1 MIHVVGRGRVGLA
14 LAQSLP
20 GSQLHSGRDFRGIS
34 GLTPQDT
41 VLLAVPDAAI
51 AGLSKLLEG
60 SQGVR
65 LHCAGS
71 VALHDLGAGSCGVF
85 YPMVSFQTSPN
96 WAEVPIFAE
105 ASDSAAKTAIEALGA
120 LLGCPPAAWTD
131 SKKRAQYHLGAVFA
145 NNFSNHVIALLQSYC
160 AQTGLNP
167 HAYEAMVRSTLEAAE
182 AGDAKSMQ
190 TGPASRADQITLDRH
205 MDLLPKE
212 LRSIYRALSQSIQG
226 TLP

>member
-1 MIHVVGRGRVGLA
+1 MIHVVGRGRVGQA

-20 GSQLHSGRDFRGIS
+20 GTQVHAGRGFSGIS
-34 GLTPQDT
+34 GLTPMDT
-41 VLLAVPDAAI
+41 VLLAVPDASI
-51 AGLSKLLEG
+51 AGLSKQLEG
-60 SQGVR
+60 TLGVR

-85 YPMVSFQTSPN
+85 YPMVSFQTTPD

-105 ASDSAAKTAIEALGA
+105 ASDSAAKEAIEALGA
-120 LLGCPPAAWTD
+120 SLGCRPAEWTD
-131 SKKRAQYHLGAVFA
+131 SVKRAQYHLGAVFA

-160 AQTGLNP
+160 AQAGLDP
-167 HAYEAMVRSTLEAAE
+167 HVYEAMVRTTIDAAA
-182 AGDAKSMQ
+182 AGDAKSLQ
-190 TGPASRADQITLDRH
+190 TGPASRADQITLNRH

-212 LRSIYRALSQSIQG
+212 LRSIYQALSQSIQG